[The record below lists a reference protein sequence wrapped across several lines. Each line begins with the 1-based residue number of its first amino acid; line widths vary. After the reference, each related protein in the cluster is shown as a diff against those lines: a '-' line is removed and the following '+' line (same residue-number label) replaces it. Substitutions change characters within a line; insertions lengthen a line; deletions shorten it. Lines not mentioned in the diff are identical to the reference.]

1 MDLDTELAREL
12 ERAIPHLPTAP
23 ASSHLT
29 AGRRARRRR
38 HVVRRR
44 RRHRSARDSP
54 PAQPCRRSVARP
66 RREPTDT
73 DSRTRPRLYRAI
85 PSWAQEYGN
94 HGPVSIYP
102 DGRLWVAPDARLIRS
117 VENPLDTDD
126 ADVVSSYAVEAEM
139 DGEIDWL
146 FVYRDRTTS
155 VFGEM
160 GHPGDW
166 TNDFEVWIEDVTSN
180 LEHRPSLAERLVH
193 FAGDG
198 SERLVAGPGA
208 VIVDQ
213 TADVVV
219 PNWPKHPG
227 SAVAEVTYEGTTWF
241 VLAMAPAKGSPST
254 PPTRGRWCPP
264 RRSTGSSTSSAAT
277 GPTSERRSAPGRTT
291 TRRTSSS

>member
-12 ERAIPHLPTAP
+12 ERAIPHLQTAP
-23 ASSHLT
+23 ASSLLT

-38 HVVRRR
+38 HVYAGVACIAVLALGTGATV
-44 RRHRSARDSP
+44 SALSASTPTGADDTHVAESP
-54 PAQPCRRSVARP
+54 SAPAA
-66 RREPTDT
+66 
-73 DSRTRPRLYRAI
+73 AI
-85 PSWAQEYGN
+85 PEWAQEYGN

-126 ADVVSSYAVEAEM
+126 ADVVSSYAAEAEM
-139 DGEIDWL
+139 DGEIDWS
-146 FVYRDRTTS
+146 FVYRDGDG

-166 TNDFEVWIEDVTSN
+166 TNDFEVWIEDVTSD
-180 LEHRPSLAERLVH
+180 LEHRPSLAEKLVH

-219 PNWPKHPG
+219 PNWEKHPG
-227 SAVAEVTYEGTTWF
+227 SAVAEVTYEGRTWF
-241 VLAMAPAKGSPST
+241 VVAMAPRKSKPFYSSFEGSVVSAST
-254 PPTRGRWCPP
+254 IDGFLDYI
-264 RRSTGSSTSSAAT
+264 RSLGTD
-277 GPTSERRSAPGRTT
+277 E
-291 TRRTSSS
+291 